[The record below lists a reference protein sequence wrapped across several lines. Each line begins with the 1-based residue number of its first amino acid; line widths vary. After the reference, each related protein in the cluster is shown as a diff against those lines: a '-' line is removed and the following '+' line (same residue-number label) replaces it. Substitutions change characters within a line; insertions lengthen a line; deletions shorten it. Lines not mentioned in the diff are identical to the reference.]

1 MGGGRDDPVLMAEQH
16 NALAI
21 RLASELL
28 LLTFGEAGDDLV
40 WRNNITIK
48 QFAPEG
54 VDGDGRRDAL
64 RVEVA

>member
-1 MGGGRDDPVLMAEQH
+1 MGGWDDTVLTAEQH

-21 RLASELL
+21 RPTTELL
-28 LLTFGEAGDDLV
+28 LLTFGKAGDDLV
-40 WRNNITIK
+40 RRNNITIK

>member
-21 RLASELL
+21 RPATKLL
-28 LLTFGEAGDDLV
+28 LLTYEKAGDDLV
-40 WRNNITIK
+40 RRNNITIK

-54 VDGDGRRDAL
+54 VDGDG
-64 RVEVA
+64 EE

>member
-1 MGGGRDDPVLMAEQH
+1 MGGWDDTVLTAEQH

-40 WRNNITIK
+40 KRNNMTIK
-48 QFAPEG
+48 QFAPAG
-54 VDGDGRRDAL
+54 VDGDG
-64 RVEVA
+64 EE